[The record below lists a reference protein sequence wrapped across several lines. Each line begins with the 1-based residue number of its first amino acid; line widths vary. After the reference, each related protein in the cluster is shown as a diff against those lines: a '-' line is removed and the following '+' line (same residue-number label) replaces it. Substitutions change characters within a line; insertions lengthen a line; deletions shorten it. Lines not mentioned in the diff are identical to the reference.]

1 MKKFG
6 IYIILFLLLSI
17 NLNCTTVI
25 KVIKPESEKDVRQQY
40 YEKILILALEKT
52 KSKYGEYKI
61 ERVDIGYQGRRAT
74 LLAEGSPVLDLIW
87 TMTNREREKT
97 MLPVRVPLLKGL
109 MGYRLLIINKN
120 NAEKFKNIKNI
131 EELKKLTAVQ
141 GHDWPDTEIL
151 ITNGFKVEKATI
163 YEGMFKMISLKRVD
177 YFPRGLN
184 EPFDEIKNRPKL
196 NLMVE
201 SSIML
206 KYFAPFF
213 FFVNVKRADLRDRI
227 EEGLNIAI
235 DDGSFDELFYSDI
248 SNKEML
254 DKVNFNK
261 MKIFELENPYLTPET
276 KKLQNNKKYIFQ
288 IKQ

>member
-1 MKKFG
+1 MKRAEV
-6 IYIILFLLLSI
+6 YIILFLLLSI
-17 NLNCTTVI
+17 NIYCTTVV
-25 KVIKPESEKDVRQQY
+25 KVIKPESEKDVRQLY
-40 YEKILILALEKT
+40 YEKMLKLALEKT
-52 KSKYGEYKI
+52 KSKYGDYKI
-61 ERVDIGYQGRRAT
+61 ERVDIGYQGRSAN
-74 LLAEGSPVLDLIW
+74 LLAEGSPMLDVIW
-87 TMTNREREKT
+87 TMTDRDREKT
-97 MLPVRVPLLKGL
+97 MLPVRIPLLKGL
-109 MGYRLLIINKN
+109 MGYRLLIINKK
-120 NAEKFKNIKNI
+120 NAGKFKNIKNI

-141 GHDWPDTEIL
+141 GHDWPDTDIL
-151 ITNGFKVEKATI
+151 IANGFKVEKATI
-163 YEGMFKMISLKRVD
+163 YEGMFKMIFLGRVD

-235 DDGSFDELFYSDI
+235 DDGSFDKLFYGDK

-276 KKLQNNKKYIFQ
+276 QKLQNNKKYIFQ